1 MNIGPEGAN
10 LFIYHLP
17 VCVTDS
23 DLKTLFT
30 PFGEVISAKV
40 FIDKQTGKSKGFGFV
55 SYNDPSN
62 AQAAIGKMNGFKI
75 DNKILKVSVKAR
87 CDE

>member
-1 MNIGPEGAN
+1 MIVGPEGAN

-17 VCVTDS
+17 VSVTDS

-40 FIDKQTGKSKGFGFV
+40 FIDKQTGRSKGFGFV
-55 SYNDPSN
+55 SYNEPSN
-62 AQAAIGKMNGFKI
+62 AQDAIGKMKGFKI
-75 DNKILKVSVKAR
+75 DNKILKVGVAM
-87 CDE
+87 

>member
-1 MNIGPEGAN
+1 MSIGPEGAN
-10 LFIYHLP
+10 LFIYLLP
-17 VCVTDS
+17 VSVTDS

-55 SYNDPSN
+55 SYNEPSN

-75 DNKILKVSVKAR
+75 DNKILKVGVMAR
-87 CDE
+87 GDA